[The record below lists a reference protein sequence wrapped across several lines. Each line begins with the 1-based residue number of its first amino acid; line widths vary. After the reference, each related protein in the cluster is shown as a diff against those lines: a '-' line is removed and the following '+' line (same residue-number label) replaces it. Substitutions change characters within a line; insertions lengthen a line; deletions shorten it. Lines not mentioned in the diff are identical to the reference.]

1 MRVTNKLNFTNS
13 IQNTMSGASAL
24 NKLSMQL
31 SSGMKIQ
38 DSYEDASIYIDNTRL
53 EYELKTLEQIKEATS
68 SAKEMTSNSM
78 KALQDM
84 VKLLENFKVKVTQA
98 ASDSNSQTSREAI
111 AKELE
116 KIKEQI
122 VQLANTSINGQY
134 LFAGAQLNH
143 KPFDSKGNYFGDKN
157 NVNVVTGAGTESPYN
172 IPGFDLFF
180 KAFAGAQLNHKPFD
194 SKGNYFGDKNNVNVV
209 TGAGTESPYNIP
221 GFDLFFKADG
231 DYQKQI
237 TTNESFTDNRY
248 DLNKNPDK
256 KQYLK
261 GNNLWQD
268 LIGLGYVKDKN
279 LEIDKDFDQKD
290 TRLDFPPTTLYVQ
303 GVKPDGQSFKSAVLV
318 NPTDK
323 MEDVLEKIGNL
334 YGNTATEKVVDVT
347 INDSG
352 QIQIRDLKEGNNKL
366 DFHAVAYTPQF
377 DDKTEMQ
384 EIETAMQAANPPLS
398 KDDLTNLVMEA
409 AIGNPARPIT
419 DLQSPVQV
427 TINNQQFEID
437 LHQTDFINSKMTDSA
452 GNATNGADYDNT
464 FFEKHGNSVIGNVS
478 QVIQGTNAYATDDT
492 KLSEVMSGNAMDST
506 LNLTVNSKGGNT
518 YNVTVN
524 LQNSTVSFPDPN
536 NPNQNITFPIT
547 HTNPTTGNNGVVT
560 PPNEITYRQINDII
574 GMFASDQVPT
584 QTITPNN
591 GQITNAQ
598 YDTLQKLMSDSKSTV
613 NVTMDY
619 RGRISVTDKLSTG
632 TNIGVSLS
640 DSQSGQF
647 PQPPYNHTANQVAG
661 PDMDYRGRI
670 SVTDKLSTGTNIGVS
685 LSDSQS
691 GQFPQPPYNHTANQ
705 VAGPDFSFNANNSL
719 VIDEPNVDVIKDLDL
734 MIEAVLS
741 GNMRA
746 NADGD
751 NPRNTGMQGALER
764 LDHLSDHIN
773 KLNTTMG
780 AYHNNID
787 NVNMRANADGDNPRN
802 TGMQGALERLDHLS
816 DHINKLNTTMGAY
829 HNNIDNVNTRVTFLG
844 VNVQTLKT
852 KVNDADYGETLMNL
866 MQTQLAYQASMKAT
880 TTISQLSLLNYM

>member
-180 KAFAGAQLNHKPFD
+180 KA
-194 SKGNYFGDKNNVNVV
+194 
-209 TGAGTESPYNIP
+209 
-221 GFDLFFKADG
+221 DG

-248 DLNKNPDK
+248 DLSKDPSK

-261 GNNLWQD
+261 GDNLWQD
-268 LIGLGYVKDKN
+268 LIGLGYVKDKK

-384 EIETAMQAANPPLS
+384 EIETAMQAAQPPLS

-409 AIGNPARPIT
+409 AIGNPAGPIT

-427 TINNQQFEID
+427 TINGQQFEID

-524 LQNSTVSFPDPN
+524 LQNSTVSFPDPA
-536 NPNQNITFPIT
+536 NPGQTITFPIT

-613 NVTMDY
+613 NVT
-619 RGRISVTDKLSTG
+619 
-632 TNIGVSLS
+632 
-640 DSQSGQF
+640 
-647 PQPPYNHTANQVAG
+647 
-661 PDMDYRGRI
+661 MDYRGRI

-787 NVNMRANADGDNPRN
+787 NVN
-802 TGMQGALERLDHLS
+802 
-816 DHINKLNTTMGAY
+816 
-829 HNNIDNVNTRVTFLG
+829 TRVTFLG

>member
-1 MRVTNKLNFTNS
+1 
-13 IQNTMSGASAL
+13 
-24 NKLSMQL
+24 
-31 SSGMKIQ
+31 
-38 DSYEDASIYIDNTRL
+38 
-53 EYELKTLEQIKEATS
+53 
-68 SAKEMTSNSM
+68 
-78 KALQDM
+78 M

-180 KAFAGAQLNHKPFD
+180 KA
-194 SKGNYFGDKNNVNVV
+194 
-209 TGAGTESPYNIP
+209 
-221 GFDLFFKADG
+221 DG

-248 DLNKNPDK
+248 DLSKDPDK

-261 GNNLWQD
+261 GDNLWQD

-279 LEIDKDFDQKD
+279 LNIDKDFEQDD
-290 TRLDFPPTTLYVQ
+290 TRLKFPPTTLYVQ

-384 EIETAMQAANPPLS
+384 EIETAMQAAQPPLS

-409 AIGNPARPIT
+409 AIGNNPARPIT
-419 DLQSPVQV
+419 NLQSPVQV
-427 TINNQQFEID
+427 TINNQRFEID
-437 LHQTDFINSKMTDSA
+437 LHQTDFINSKMTDTQ

-492 KLSEVMSGNAMDST
+492 KLSEVMSGNAMDSI

-524 LQNSTVSFPDPN
+524 LQNSTVSFPDPAN
-536 NPNQNITFPIT
+536 LGQTITFPIT

-640 DSQSGQF
+640 DSQSG
-647 PQPPYNHTANQVAG
+647 H
-661 PDMDYRGRI
+661 
-670 SVTDKLSTGTNIGVS
+670 
-685 LSDSQS
+685 
-691 GQFPQPPYNHTANQ
+691 FPQPPYNHTANQ

-787 NVNMRANADGDNPRN
+787 NVN
-802 TGMQGALERLDHLS
+802 
-816 DHINKLNTTMGAY
+816 
-829 HNNIDNVNTRVTFLG
+829 TRVTFLG

-852 KVNDADYGETLMNL
+852 KVNDADYAETLMNL

>member
-180 KAFAGAQLNHKPFD
+180 KA
-194 SKGNYFGDKNNVNVV
+194 
-209 TGAGTESPYNIP
+209 
-221 GFDLFFKADG
+221 DG

-261 GNNLWQD
+261 GDNLWQD
-268 LIGLGYVKDKN
+268 LIGLGYVKDKK

-334 YGNTATEKVVDVT
+334 YGNTTTEKVVDVT

-384 EIETAMQAANPPLS
+384 EIKTAMQAAQPPLS
-398 KDDLTNLVMEA
+398 KDNLTNLVMEEA
-409 AIGNPARPIT
+409 LKRNPPPGNNPIT
-419 DLQSPVQV
+419 DLNSPVTV
-427 TINNQQFEID
+427 TINNKQFTID
-437 LHQTDFINSKMTDSA
+437 LHQTNFINSKLTDTQ

-524 LQNSTVSFPDPN
+524 LQNSIVSFPDPA
-536 NPNQNITFPIT
+536 NPGQTITFPIT

-613 NVTMDY
+613 NVT
-619 RGRISVTDKLSTG
+619 
-632 TNIGVSLS
+632 
-640 DSQSGQF
+640 
-647 PQPPYNHTANQVAG
+647 
-661 PDMDYRGRI
+661 MDYRGRI

-787 NVNMRANADGDNPRN
+787 NVN
-802 TGMQGALERLDHLS
+802 
-816 DHINKLNTTMGAY
+816 
-829 HNNIDNVNTRVTFLG
+829 TRVTFLG

>member
-180 KAFAGAQLNHKPFD
+180 KA
-194 SKGNYFGDKNNVNVV
+194 
-209 TGAGTESPYNIP
+209 
-221 GFDLFFKADG
+221 DG

-261 GNNLWQD
+261 GDNLWQD
-268 LIGLGYVKDKN
+268 LIGLGYVKDKK

-377 DDKTEMQ
+377 DDKAEFQ
-384 EIETAMQAANPPLS
+384 EIEEAMKAQQPPMT
-398 KDDLTNLVMEA
+398 KDELTNAVMEA

-437 LHQTDFINSKMTDSA
+437 LHQTDFINSKMTDTQ

-518 YNVTVN
+518 YNVSIN

-591 GQITNAQ
+591 GQITANQ

-640 DSQSGQF
+640 DSQSGHF
-647 PQPPYNHTANQVAG
+647 PQPPYTHTAN
-661 PDMDYRGRI
+661 
-670 SVTDKLSTGTNIGVS
+670 
-685 LSDSQS
+685 SQ
-691 GQFPQPPYNHTANQ
+691 P
-705 VAGPDFSFNANNSL
+705 GPDFSFNANNSL

-787 NVNMRANADGDNPRN
+787 NVN
-802 TGMQGALERLDHLS
+802 
-816 DHINKLNTTMGAY
+816 
-829 HNNIDNVNTRVTFLG
+829 TRVTFLG

-852 KVNDADYGETLMNL
+852 KVNDADYAETLMNL

>member
-180 KAFAGAQLNHKPFD
+180 KA
-194 SKGNYFGDKNNVNVV
+194 
-209 TGAGTESPYNIP
+209 
-221 GFDLFFKADG
+221 DG

-237 TTNESFTDNRY
+237 TTNESFTDNRH
-248 DLNKNPDK
+248 DLSKDPSK

-261 GNNLWQD
+261 GDNLWQD
-268 LIGLGYVKDKN
+268 LIGLGYVKDKK
-279 LEIDKDFDQKD
+279 LEIDKDFDQKG

-384 EIETAMQAANPPLS
+384 KIEEEMKKLNPPMT
-398 KDDLTNLVMEA
+398 KDQLTNAVMEA
-409 AIGNPARPIT
+409 AIGNNPARPIT

-427 TINNQQFEID
+427 TINGQQFDID
-437 LHQTDFINSKMTDSA
+437 LHQTDFINSKMIDTQ

-661 PDMDYRGRI
+661 PD
-670 SVTDKLSTGTNIGVS
+670 
-685 LSDSQS
+685 
-691 GQFPQPPYNHTANQ
+691 
-705 VAGPDFSFNANNSL
+705 FSFNANNSL

-787 NVNMRANADGDNPRN
+787 NVN
-802 TGMQGALERLDHLS
+802 
-816 DHINKLNTTMGAY
+816 
-829 HNNIDNVNTRVTFLG
+829 TRVTFLG

-852 KVNDADYGETLMNL
+852 KVNDADYAETLMNL

>member
-24 NKLSMQL
+24 NKLSVQL
-31 SSGMKIQ
+31 SLGMKIQ

-53 EYELKTLEQIKEATS
+53 EYELETLKQIKEATS

-180 KAFAGAQLNHKPFD
+180 KA
-194 SKGNYFGDKNNVNVV
+194 
-209 TGAGTESPYNIP
+209 
-221 GFDLFFKADG
+221 DG

-248 DLNKNPDK
+248 DLSKDPDK

-261 GNNLWQD
+261 GDNLWQD

-279 LEIDKDFDQKD
+279 LNIDKDFEQDD
-290 TRLDFPPTTLYVQ
+290 TRLKFPPTTLYVQ

-323 MEDVLEKIGNL
+323 MEDMLEKIGNL

-384 EIETAMQAANPPLS
+384 EIETAMQAAQPPLS

-409 AIGNPARPIT
+409 AIGNNPARPIT
-419 DLQSPVQV
+419 DLQSPVQI
-427 TINNQQFEID
+427 TINNQQFKID
-437 LHQTDFINSKMTDSA
+437 LHQTDFINSKMTDTQ

-524 LQNSTVSFPDPN
+524 LQKSTVSFPDPA
-536 NPNQNITFPIT
+536 NPNQTITFPIT

-584 QTITPNN
+584 QTIIPNN

-632 TNIGVSLS
+632 TNIGISLS
-640 DSQSGQF
+640 DSQSG
-647 PQPPYNHTANQVAG
+647 H
-661 PDMDYRGRI
+661 
-670 SVTDKLSTGTNIGVS
+670 
-685 LSDSQS
+685 
-691 GQFPQPPYNHTANQ
+691 FPQPPYNHTANQ

-787 NVNMRANADGDNPRN
+787 NVN
-802 TGMQGALERLDHLS
+802 
-816 DHINKLNTTMGAY
+816 
-829 HNNIDNVNTRVTFLG
+829 TRVTFLG

-852 KVNDADYGETLMNL
+852 KVNDADYSETLMNL

>member
-180 KAFAGAQLNHKPFD
+180 KA
-194 SKGNYFGDKNNVNVV
+194 
-209 TGAGTESPYNIP
+209 
-221 GFDLFFKADG
+221 DG

-237 TTNESFTDNRY
+237 TTNESFTDNRH
-248 DLNKNPDK
+248 DLIKDPSK

-261 GNNLWQD
+261 GDNLWQD
-268 LIGLGYVKDKN
+268 LIGLGYVKDKK

-334 YGNTATEKVVDVT
+334 YGNTSTEKVVDVT

-377 DDKTEMQ
+377 DDKKEFQ
-384 EIETAMQAANPPLS
+384 EIKEAMKAQQPPMT
-398 KDDLTNLVMEA
+398 KDELTNAVMQA

-437 LHQTDFINSKMTDSA
+437 LHQTDFINSKMTDTQ

-591 GQITNAQ
+591 GQITAQQ

-613 NVTMDY
+613 NVT
-619 RGRISVTDKLSTG
+619 
-632 TNIGVSLS
+632 
-640 DSQSGQF
+640 
-647 PQPPYNHTANQVAG
+647 
-661 PDMDYRGRI
+661 MDYRGRI

-787 NVNMRANADGDNPRN
+787 NVN
-802 TGMQGALERLDHLS
+802 
-816 DHINKLNTTMGAY
+816 
-829 HNNIDNVNTRVTFLG
+829 TRVTFLG

-852 KVNDADYGETLMNL
+852 KVNDADYAETLMNL

>member
-180 KAFAGAQLNHKPFD
+180 KA
-194 SKGNYFGDKNNVNVV
+194 
-209 TGAGTESPYNIP
+209 
-221 GFDLFFKADG
+221 DG

-261 GNNLWQD
+261 GDNLWQD

-377 DDKTEMQ
+377 DDKAEFQ
-384 EIETAMQAANPPLS
+384 KIEEAMKAQQPPMTKDELTNAVMQAAI
-398 KDDLTNLVMEA
+398 D
-409 AIGNPARPIT
+409 NPARPIT

-524 LQNSTVSFPDPN
+524 LQNSTVSFPDPA
-536 NPNQNITFPIT
+536 NPGQTITFPIT

-613 NVTMDY
+613 NVT
-619 RGRISVTDKLSTG
+619 
-632 TNIGVSLS
+632 
-640 DSQSGQF
+640 
-647 PQPPYNHTANQVAG
+647 
-661 PDMDYRGRI
+661 MDYRGRI

-787 NVNMRANADGDNPRN
+787 NVN
-802 TGMQGALERLDHLS
+802 
-816 DHINKLNTTMGAY
+816 
-829 HNNIDNVNTRVTFLG
+829 TRVTFLG
-844 VNVQTLKT
+844 INVQTLKT

>member
-122 VQLANTSINGQY
+122 VQLANTSVNGQY
-134 LFAGAQLNH
+134 LF
-143 KPFDSKGNYFGDKN
+143 S
-157 NVNVVTGAGTESPYN
+157 
-172 IPGFDLFF
+172 
-180 KAFAGAQLNHKPFD
+180 GAQLNHKPFD

-248 DLNKNPDK
+248 DLSKDPSK

-261 GNNLWQD
+261 GDNLWQD

-279 LEIDKDFDQKD
+279 LDIDKDFEQDD

-384 EIETAMQAANPPLS
+384 KIETAMEAANPPLS
-398 KDDLTNLVMEA
+398 KDDLTNLVMKA
-409 AIGNPARPIT
+409 AIGNNPARPIT

-437 LHQTDFINSKMTDSA
+437 LHQTDFINSKMTDTQ

-464 FFEKHGNSVIGNVS
+464 FFEKHGNSVIGNIS

-518 YNVTVN
+518 YNVSIN

-547 HTNPTTGNNGVVT
+547 HTNPATGNNGVVT

-574 GMFASDQVPT
+574 GMFASDQIPT

-591 GQITNAQ
+591 GQITANQ

-613 NVTMDY
+613 NVT
-619 RGRISVTDKLSTG
+619 
-632 TNIGVSLS
+632 
-640 DSQSGQF
+640 
-647 PQPPYNHTANQVAG
+647 
-661 PDMDYRGRI
+661 MDYRGRI

-787 NVNMRANADGDNPRN
+787 NVN
-802 TGMQGALERLDHLS
+802 
-816 DHINKLNTTMGAY
+816 
-829 HNNIDNVNTRVTFLG
+829 TRVTFLG

-852 KVNDADYGETLMNL
+852 KVNDADYAETLMNL

>member
-180 KAFAGAQLNHKPFD
+180 KA
-194 SKGNYFGDKNNVNVV
+194 
-209 TGAGTESPYNIP
+209 
-221 GFDLFFKADG
+221 DG

-248 DLNKNPDK
+248 DLSKDPDK

-261 GNNLWQD
+261 GDNLWQD
-268 LIGLGYVKDKN
+268 LIGLGYVKDKK
-279 LEIDKDFDQKD
+279 LEIDKDFERED

-384 EIETAMQAANPPLS
+384 KIKEAMEAQQPPMT
-398 KDDLTNLVMEA
+398 KDELTNAVMQA

-524 LQNSTVSFPDPN
+524 LQNSTVSFPDPA
-536 NPNQNITFPIT
+536 NPGQTITFPIT

-591 GQITNAQ
+591 GQINANQ

-647 PQPPYNHTANQVAG
+647 PQPPYTHTAN
-661 PDMDYRGRI
+661 
-670 SVTDKLSTGTNIGVS
+670 
-685 LSDSQS
+685 SQ
-691 GQFPQPPYNHTANQ
+691 P
-705 VAGPDFSFNANNSL
+705 GPDFSFNANNSL

-787 NVNMRANADGDNPRN
+787 NVN
-802 TGMQGALERLDHLS
+802 
-816 DHINKLNTTMGAY
+816 
-829 HNNIDNVNTRVTFLG
+829 TRVTFLG

-852 KVNDADYGETLMNL
+852 KVNDADYAETLMNL

>member
-68 SAKEMTSNSM
+68 SAKEMTANSM

-180 KAFAGAQLNHKPFD
+180 KA
-194 SKGNYFGDKNNVNVV
+194 
-209 TGAGTESPYNIP
+209 
-221 GFDLFFKADG
+221 DG

-237 TTNESFTDNRY
+237 TTNESFTDNRH
-248 DLNKNPDK
+248 DLSKDPSK

-261 GNNLWQD
+261 GDNLWQD
-268 LIGLGYVKDKN
+268 LIGLGYVKDKK

-384 EIETAMQAANPPLS
+384 KIEEEMKKLNPPMT
-398 KDDLTNLVMEA
+398 KDQLTNAVMKA
-409 AIGNPARPIT
+409 AIGNNPARPIT
-419 DLQSPVQV
+419 DLQSPVRV
-427 TINNQQFEID
+427 TINGQQFDID
-437 LHQTDFINSKMTDSA
+437 LHQTDFINSKMIDTQ

-661 PDMDYRGRI
+661 PD
-670 SVTDKLSTGTNIGVS
+670 
-685 LSDSQS
+685 
-691 GQFPQPPYNHTANQ
+691 
-705 VAGPDFSFNANNSL
+705 FSFNANNSL

-787 NVNMRANADGDNPRN
+787 NVN
-802 TGMQGALERLDHLS
+802 
-816 DHINKLNTTMGAY
+816 
-829 HNNIDNVNTRVTFLG
+829 TRVTFLG

-852 KVNDADYGETLMNL
+852 KVNDADYAETLMNL

>member
-180 KAFAGAQLNHKPFD
+180 KA
-194 SKGNYFGDKNNVNVV
+194 
-209 TGAGTESPYNIP
+209 
-221 GFDLFFKADG
+221 DG

-261 GNNLWQD
+261 GDNLWQD
-268 LIGLGYVKDKN
+268 LIGLGYVKDKK

-384 EIETAMQAANPPLS
+384 NIEEAMKATNPPMT
-398 KDDLTNLVMEA
+398 KDQLTNLVMEA
-409 AIGNPARPIT
+409 AVGNNPQRPIT

-437 LHQTDFINSKMTDSA
+437 LHQTDFINSKMTDSQ

-464 FFEKHGNSVIGNVS
+464 FFEKHGNSVIGNIS

-518 YNVTVN
+518 YNVSIN

-547 HTNPTTGNNGVVT
+547 HTNPATGNNGVVT

-661 PDMDYRGRI
+661 PD
-670 SVTDKLSTGTNIGVS
+670 
-685 LSDSQS
+685 
-691 GQFPQPPYNHTANQ
+691 
-705 VAGPDFSFNANNSL
+705 FSFNANNSL

-746 NADGD
+746 NAD
-751 NPRNTGMQGALER
+751 A
-764 LDHLSDHIN
+764 
-773 KLNTTMG
+773 
-780 AYHNNID
+780 
-787 NVNMRANADGDNPRN
+787 DNPRN

>member
-180 KAFAGAQLNHKPFD
+180 KA
-194 SKGNYFGDKNNVNVV
+194 
-209 TGAGTESPYNIP
+209 
-221 GFDLFFKADG
+221 DG

-237 TTNESFTDNRY
+237 TTNESFTDNRH
-248 DLNKNPDK
+248 DLIKDPSK

-261 GNNLWQD
+261 GDNLWQD
-268 LIGLGYVKDKN
+268 LIGLGYVKDKK
-279 LEIDKDFDQKD
+279 LEIDKDFEQDD
-290 TRLDFPPTTLYVQ
+290 TRLKFPPTTLYVQ

-384 EIETAMQAANPPLS
+384 NIEEAMKATNPPMTE
-398 KDDLTNLVMEA
+398 DQLTNLVMEA
-409 AIGNPARPIT
+409 AVGNNPQRPIT

-437 LHQTDFINSKMTDSA
+437 LHQTDFINSKMTDSQ

-464 FFEKHGNSVIGNVS
+464 FFEKHGNSVIGNIS

-524 LQNSTVSFPDPN
+524 LQNSTVSFPDPA
-536 NPNQNITFPIT
+536 NPGQNITFPIT
-547 HTNPTTGNNGVVT
+547 HTNPATGNNGVVT

-584 QTITPNN
+584 QSIQPNN

-613 NVTMDY
+613 NVT
-619 RGRISVTDKLSTG
+619 
-632 TNIGVSLS
+632 
-640 DSQSGQF
+640 
-647 PQPPYNHTANQVAG
+647 
-661 PDMDYRGRI
+661 MDYRGRI

-746 NADGD
+746 NAD
-751 NPRNTGMQGALER
+751 A
-764 LDHLSDHIN
+764 
-773 KLNTTMG
+773 
-780 AYHNNID
+780 
-787 NVNMRANADGDNPRN
+787 DNPRN

-852 KVNDADYGETLMNL
+852 KVNDADYAETLMNL

>member
-180 KAFAGAQLNHKPFD
+180 KA
-194 SKGNYFGDKNNVNVV
+194 
-209 TGAGTESPYNIP
+209 
-221 GFDLFFKADG
+221 DG

-237 TTNESFTDNRY
+237 TTNESFTDNRH
-248 DLNKNPDK
+248 DLSKDPSK

-261 GNNLWQD
+261 GDNLWQD

-377 DDKTEMQ
+377 DDKTEM
-384 EIETAMQAANPPLS
+384 EKIKNAMAANNPAMDM
-398 KDDLTNLVMEA
+398 DDLTNLVMTEA
-409 AIGNPARPIT
+409 LKRNPPAAGNNPIT

-427 TINNQQFEID
+427 TINGQQFDID

-524 LQNSTVSFPDPN
+524 LQNSTVSFPDPA
-536 NPNQNITFPIT
+536 NPGQTITFPIT

-661 PDMDYRGRI
+661 PD
-670 SVTDKLSTGTNIGVS
+670 
-685 LSDSQS
+685 
-691 GQFPQPPYNHTANQ
+691 
-705 VAGPDFSFNANNSL
+705 FSFNANNSL

-746 NADGD
+746 D
-751 NPRNTGMQGALER
+751 
-764 LDHLSDHIN
+764 
-773 KLNTTMG
+773 
-780 AYHNNID
+780 
-787 NVNMRANADGDNPRN
+787 ADGDNPRN

-829 HNNIDNVNTRVTFLG
+829 HNNIDNVNTRVAFLG

-852 KVNDADYGETLMNL
+852 KVNDADYAETLMNL

>member
-180 KAFAGAQLNHKPFD
+180 KA
-194 SKGNYFGDKNNVNVV
+194 
-209 TGAGTESPYNIP
+209 
-221 GFDLFFKADG
+221 DG

-237 TTNESFTDNRY
+237 TTNESFTDNRH
-248 DLNKNPDK
+248 DLSKDPSK

-261 GNNLWQD
+261 GDNLWQD

-384 EIETAMQAANPPLS
+384 EIKTAMQAAQPPLS
-398 KDDLTNLVMEA
+398 KDDLANLVMEA

-427 TINNQQFEID
+427 TINGQQFEID

-452 GNATNGADYDNT
+452 GNATNGADYDNA

-524 LQNSTVSFPDPN
+524 LQNSTVSFPDPA
-536 NPNQNITFPIT
+536 NPGQTITFPIT

-640 DSQSGQF
+640 DSQSGHF
-647 PQPPYNHTANQVAG
+647 PQPPYNHTAN
-661 PDMDYRGRI
+661 
-670 SVTDKLSTGTNIGVS
+670 
-685 LSDSQS
+685 SQ
-691 GQFPQPPYNHTANQ
+691 P
-705 VAGPDFSFNANNSL
+705 GPDFSFNANNSL

-746 NADGD
+746 D
-751 NPRNTGMQGALER
+751 
-764 LDHLSDHIN
+764 
-773 KLNTTMG
+773 
-780 AYHNNID
+780 
-787 NVNMRANADGDNPRN
+787 ADGDNPRN

>member
-180 KAFAGAQLNHKPFD
+180 KA
-194 SKGNYFGDKNNVNVV
+194 
-209 TGAGTESPYNIP
+209 
-221 GFDLFFKADG
+221 DG

-237 TTNESFTDNRY
+237 TTNESFTDNRH
-248 DLNKNPDK
+248 DLSKDPSK

-261 GNNLWQD
+261 GDNLWQD

-409 AIGNPARPIT
+409 AIGNNPAGPIT

-437 LHQTDFINSKMTDSA
+437 LHQTDFINSKMTDTQ

-464 FFEKHGNSVIGNVS
+464 FFEKHGNSVIGNIS

-518 YNVTVN
+518 YNVSIN

-547 HTNPTTGNNGVVT
+547 HTNPATGNNGVVT

-574 GMFASDQVPT
+574 GMFASDQIPT

-591 GQITNAQ
+591 GQITANQ

-613 NVTMDY
+613 NVT
-619 RGRISVTDKLSTG
+619 
-632 TNIGVSLS
+632 
-640 DSQSGQF
+640 
-647 PQPPYNHTANQVAG
+647 
-661 PDMDYRGRI
+661 MDYRGRI

-746 NADGD
+746 NAD
-751 NPRNTGMQGALER
+751 A
-764 LDHLSDHIN
+764 
-773 KLNTTMG
+773 
-780 AYHNNID
+780 
-787 NVNMRANADGDNPRN
+787 DNPRN

-852 KVNDADYGETLMNL
+852 KVNDADYAETLMNL

>member
-180 KAFAGAQLNHKPFD
+180 KA
-194 SKGNYFGDKNNVNVV
+194 
-209 TGAGTESPYNIP
+209 
-221 GFDLFFKADG
+221 DG

-237 TTNESFTDNRY
+237 TTNESFTDNRH
-248 DLNKNPDK
+248 DLSKDPSK

-261 GNNLWQD
+261 GDNLWQD
-268 LIGLGYVKDKN
+268 LIGLGYVKDKK

-384 EIETAMQAANPPLS
+384 EIETAMRAAQPPLS
-398 KDDLTNLVMEA
+398 KDNLTNLVMEA

-437 LHQTDFINSKMTDSA
+437 LHQTDFINSKMTDTQ

-518 YNVTVN
+518 YNVTVD
-524 LQNSTVSFPDPN
+524 LQNSTVSFPDPA
-536 NPNQNITFPIT
+536 NPGQTITFPIT

-560 PPNEITYRQINDII
+560 PPNEITYRQLNDII

-584 QTITPNN
+584 QSIQPNN
-591 GQITNAQ
+591 GQINANQ

-640 DSQSGQF
+640 DSQSGHF
-647 PQPPYNHTANQVAG
+647 PP
-661 PDMDYRGRI
+661 
-670 SVTDKLSTGTNIGVS
+670 
-685 LSDSQS
+685 
-691 GQFPQPPYNHTANQ
+691 PPYNHTANQ

-787 NVNMRANADGDNPRN
+787 NVN
-802 TGMQGALERLDHLS
+802 
-816 DHINKLNTTMGAY
+816 
-829 HNNIDNVNTRVTFLG
+829 TRVTFLG

-852 KVNDADYGETLMNL
+852 KVNDADYAETLMNL

>member
-180 KAFAGAQLNHKPFD
+180 KA
-194 SKGNYFGDKNNVNVV
+194 
-209 TGAGTESPYNIP
+209 
-221 GFDLFFKADG
+221 DG

-261 GNNLWQD
+261 GDNLWQD
-268 LIGLGYVKDKN
+268 LIGLGYVKDKK
-279 LEIDKDFDQKD
+279 LDIDKDFEQDD
-290 TRLDFPPTTLYVQ
+290 TRLKFPPTTLYVQ

-377 DDKTEMQ
+377 DDKAEFQ
-384 EIETAMQAANPPLS
+384 KIEEAMKAQQPPMT
-398 KDDLTNLVMEA
+398 KDELTNAVMQA

-524 LQNSTVSFPDPN
+524 LQNSTVSFPDPA
-536 NPNQNITFPIT
+536 NPGQTITFPIT

-613 NVTMDY
+613 NVT
-619 RGRISVTDKLSTG
+619 
-632 TNIGVSLS
+632 
-640 DSQSGQF
+640 
-647 PQPPYNHTANQVAG
+647 
-661 PDMDYRGRI
+661 MDYRGRI

-787 NVNMRANADGDNPRN
+787 NVN
-802 TGMQGALERLDHLS
+802 
-816 DHINKLNTTMGAY
+816 
-829 HNNIDNVNTRVTFLG
+829 TRVTFLG
-844 VNVQTLKT
+844 INVQTLKT

>member
-180 KAFAGAQLNHKPFD
+180 KA
-194 SKGNYFGDKNNVNVV
+194 
-209 TGAGTESPYNIP
+209 
-221 GFDLFFKADG
+221 DG

-237 TTNESFTDNRY
+237 TTNESFTDNRH
-248 DLNKNPDK
+248 DLSKDPSK

-261 GNNLWQD
+261 GDNLWQD

-377 DDKTEMQ
+377 DDKEEFQ
-384 EIETAMQAANPPLS
+384 KIEEAMKAQQPPMT
-398 KDDLTNLVMEA
+398 KDELTNAVMQA

-478 QVIQGTNAYATDDT
+478 QVIQGTNAYATDST

-524 LQNSTVSFPDPN
+524 LQNSTVSFPDPA
-536 NPNQNITFPIT
+536 NPGQTITFPIT

-560 PPNEITYRQINDII
+560 PPNEITYRQLNDII

-591 GQITNAQ
+591 GQINANQ

-613 NVTMDY
+613 NVT
-619 RGRISVTDKLSTG
+619 
-632 TNIGVSLS
+632 
-640 DSQSGQF
+640 
-647 PQPPYNHTANQVAG
+647 
-661 PDMDYRGRI
+661 MDYRGRI

-787 NVNMRANADGDNPRN
+787 NVN
-802 TGMQGALERLDHLS
+802 
-816 DHINKLNTTMGAY
+816 
-829 HNNIDNVNTRVTFLG
+829 TRVTFLG

>member
-180 KAFAGAQLNHKPFD
+180 KA
-194 SKGNYFGDKNNVNVV
+194 
-209 TGAGTESPYNIP
+209 
-221 GFDLFFKADG
+221 DG

-237 TTNESFTDNRY
+237 TTNESFTDNRH
-248 DLNKNPDK
+248 DLSKDPSK

-261 GNNLWQD
+261 GDNLWQD

-384 EIETAMQAANPPLS
+384 EIETAMQAAQPPLS
-398 KDDLTNLVMEA
+398 KDDLTNLVMGA

-427 TINNQQFEID
+427 TINGQQFEID

-524 LQNSTVSFPDPN
+524 LQNSTVNFPDPA
-536 NPNQNITFPIT
+536 NPGQTITFPIT

-613 NVTMDY
+613 NVT
-619 RGRISVTDKLSTG
+619 
-632 TNIGVSLS
+632 
-640 DSQSGQF
+640 
-647 PQPPYNHTANQVAG
+647 
-661 PDMDYRGRI
+661 MDYRGRI

-787 NVNMRANADGDNPRN
+787 NVN
-802 TGMQGALERLDHLS
+802 
-816 DHINKLNTTMGAY
+816 
-829 HNNIDNVNTRVTFLG
+829 TRVTFLG

>member
-180 KAFAGAQLNHKPFD
+180 KA
-194 SKGNYFGDKNNVNVV
+194 
-209 TGAGTESPYNIP
+209 
-221 GFDLFFKADG
+221 DG

-237 TTNESFTDNRY
+237 TTNESFTDNRH
-248 DLNKNPDK
+248 DLSKDPNK

-261 GNNLWQD
+261 GDNLWQD

-377 DDKTEMQ
+377 DDKTEM
-384 EIETAMQAANPPLS
+384 EKIKNAMAANNPAMDM
-398 KDDLTNLVMEA
+398 DDLTNLVMTEA
-409 AIGNPARPIT
+409 LKRNPPAAGNNPIT

-427 TINNQQFEID
+427 TINNQQFTID
-437 LHQTDFINSKMTDSA
+437 LHQTDFINSKMTDTQ

-506 LNLTVNSKGGNT
+506 LNLTVNSKGVNT

-524 LQNSTVSFPDPN
+524 LQNSTVSFPDPA
-536 NPNQNITFPIT
+536 NPGQTITFPIT

-613 NVTMDY
+613 NVT
-619 RGRISVTDKLSTG
+619 
-632 TNIGVSLS
+632 
-640 DSQSGQF
+640 
-647 PQPPYNHTANQVAG
+647 
-661 PDMDYRGRI
+661 MDYRGRI

-787 NVNMRANADGDNPRN
+787 NVN
-802 TGMQGALERLDHLS
+802 
-816 DHINKLNTTMGAY
+816 
-829 HNNIDNVNTRVTFLG
+829 TRVTFLG

-852 KVNDADYGETLMNL
+852 KVNDADYAETLMNL

>member
-180 KAFAGAQLNHKPFD
+180 KA
-194 SKGNYFGDKNNVNVV
+194 
-209 TGAGTESPYNIP
+209 
-221 GFDLFFKADG
+221 DG

-261 GNNLWQD
+261 GDNLWQD
-268 LIGLGYVKDKN
+268 LIGLGYVKDKK

-318 NPTDK
+318 GPEDK

-384 EIETAMQAANPPLS
+384 EIETAMKAANPPLS

-437 LHQTDFINSKMTDSA
+437 LHQTDFINSKMTDTQ

-591 GQITNAQ
+591 GQITAQQ

-647 PQPPYNHTANQVAG
+647 PQPPYTHTAN
-661 PDMDYRGRI
+661 
-670 SVTDKLSTGTNIGVS
+670 
-685 LSDSQS
+685 SQ
-691 GQFPQPPYNHTANQ
+691 P
-705 VAGPDFSFNANNSL
+705 GPDFSFNANNSL

-787 NVNMRANADGDNPRN
+787 NVN
-802 TGMQGALERLDHLS
+802 
-816 DHINKLNTTMGAY
+816 
-829 HNNIDNVNTRVTFLG
+829 TRVTFLG
-844 VNVQTLKT
+844 INVQTLKT

>member
-24 NKLSMQL
+24 NKLSLQL
-31 SSGMKIQ
+31 SLGMKIQ

-180 KAFAGAQLNHKPFD
+180 KA
-194 SKGNYFGDKNNVNVV
+194 
-209 TGAGTESPYNIP
+209 
-221 GFDLFFKADG
+221 DG

-248 DLNKNPDK
+248 DLSKDPDK

-261 GNNLWQD
+261 GDNLWQD

-279 LEIDKDFDQKD
+279 LNIDKDFEQDD
-290 TRLDFPPTTLYVQ
+290 TRLKFPPTTLYVQ

-384 EIETAMQAANPPLS
+384 KIENAMQAAQPPLS

-409 AIGNPARPIT
+409 AIGNNPAGPIT
-419 DLQSPVQV
+419 DLQSPVQI

-437 LHQTDFINSKMTDSA
+437 LHQTDFINSKMTDTQ
-452 GNATNGADYDNT
+452 GGATNGADYDNT

-492 KLSEVMSGNAMDST
+492 KLSEVMSGNAMDSI

-524 LQNSTVSFPDPN
+524 LQNSTVSFPDPA
-536 NPNQNITFPIT
+536 NPNQTITFPIT

-632 TNIGVSLS
+632 TNIGISLS
-640 DSQSGQF
+640 DSQSGHF
-647 PQPPYNHTANQVAG
+647 PQPPYNHTA
-661 PDMDYRGRI
+661 
-670 SVTDKLSTGTNIGVS
+670 S
-685 LSDSQS
+685 
-691 GQFPQPPYNHTANQ
+691 Q

-787 NVNMRANADGDNPRN
+787 NVN
-802 TGMQGALERLDHLS
+802 
-816 DHINKLNTTMGAY
+816 
-829 HNNIDNVNTRVTFLG
+829 TRVTFLG

-852 KVNDADYGETLMNL
+852 KVNDADYSETLMNL

>member
-180 KAFAGAQLNHKPFD
+180 KA
-194 SKGNYFGDKNNVNVV
+194 
-209 TGAGTESPYNIP
+209 
-221 GFDLFFKADG
+221 DG

-237 TTNESFTDNRY
+237 TTNESFTDNRH
-248 DLNKNPDK
+248 DLSKDPSK

-261 GNNLWQD
+261 GDNLWQD

-377 DDKTEMQ
+377 DDKKEFQ
-384 EIETAMQAANPPLS
+384 DIKEAMKQANPQLT
-398 KDDLTNLVMEA
+398 KDDLTNLVMEQA
-409 AIGNPARPIT
+409 VGNPPRPIT
-419 DLQSPVQV
+419 DLQSPVNI
-427 TINNQQFEID
+427 TINGQQFDID
-437 LHQTDFINSKMTDSA
+437 LHQTDFINSKMTDTQ

-524 LQNSTVSFPDPN
+524 LQNSTVSFPDPA
-536 NPNQNITFPIT
+536 NPGQTITFPIT

-591 GQITNAQ
+591 GQITANQ

-647 PQPPYNHTANQVAG
+647 PQPPYTHTAN
-661 PDMDYRGRI
+661 
-670 SVTDKLSTGTNIGVS
+670 
-685 LSDSQS
+685 SQ
-691 GQFPQPPYNHTANQ
+691 P
-705 VAGPDFSFNANNSL
+705 GPDFSFNANNSL

-787 NVNMRANADGDNPRN
+787 NVN
-802 TGMQGALERLDHLS
+802 
-816 DHINKLNTTMGAY
+816 
-829 HNNIDNVNTRVTFLG
+829 TRVTFLG

-852 KVNDADYGETLMNL
+852 KVNDADYAETLMNL